1 MEWPIFGHYPAGN
14 QAGEKMFNP
23 TAPRETGFSPET
35 QITLKA
41 PTFLSH
47 GIDGGMEPTSYG
59 WRSLNELYLVQRR
72 VHVLP
77 LHLVEPL
84 STFGDIE
91 RIAQAGAP
99 LP

>member
-1 MEWPIFGHYPAGN
+1 
-14 QAGEKMFNP
+14 MFNP
-23 TAPRETGFSPET
+23 AAPGETGFSPET
-35 QITLKA
+35 LISLQA

-47 GIDGGMEPTSYG
+47 GIDGGMGPTSYG
-59 WRSLNELYLVQRR
+59 WRSLNQLYLALRR

-77 LHLVEPL
+77 LHLVETL

-91 RIAQAGAP
+91 RIAQAGAS